1 MSRLSS
7 IVDDSGGV
15 PLASYDYLGADQ
27 LISEEYDEPGVTLD
41 YSANGYAALDQF
53 GRVREQE
60 WTSPSGLLDG
70 YARYDGAGRCIST
83 LVAASTATDP
93 TPVSTTTDNY
103 YAGQQV
109 IQTDSA
115 GSPQYQY
122 VWSPLGSNSLI
133 LRDDISGSTGRLYY
147 LEDAN
152 GNVTSLVQ
160 YMHHQQRLG
169 SCRALYL

>member
-7 IVDDSGGV
+7 LVNDSDSV

-27 LISEEYDEPGVTLD
+27 MISEEYIEPGVTLD

-53 GRVREQE
+53 GRIQGQE
-60 WTSPSGLLDG
+60 WSGASGLLDG
-70 YARYDGAGRCIST
+70 YAAYDGAGRCIST
-83 LVAASTATDP
+83 LVAASTAADP
-93 TPVSTTTDNY
+93 TPTSTTTDNY
-103 YAGQQV
+103 YAGRQV

-133 LRDDISGSTGRLYY
+133 LQRHQRQHRAALLPGRRQRQRHF
-147 LEDAN
+147 A
-152 GNVTSLVQ
+152 GAVQ
-160 YMHHQQRLG
+160 RHQQHLG
-169 SCRALYL
+169 GCRALYL